1 VIIFGYNH
9 EERERK
15 ANVLKCKLRGL
26 PKKYLGI
33 PIFYKDSVVF
43 TQKKIQVWWH
53 FRGWTLK
60 REAHDFRG
68 QVDFD

>member
-33 PIFYKDSVVF
+33 PIFYKDYVVF
-43 TQKKIQVWWH
+43 TQKKSGVVA
-53 FRGWTLK
+53 FSRPDLK
-60 REAHDFRG
+60 KG
-68 QVDFD
+68 ST